1 MSSKRRDSKN
11 RILEKGEFQRED
23 GRYEY
28 KYKDRLGK
36 RRTVYSW
43 KLVPTDRVPMGK
55 KCDLSLREMEQKI
68 KRDLEDGLDTYTAER
83 TDLNYFFEKYMAMK
97 KNLRPSTRENYIYM
111 YTKYVSEDLGKRKLS
126 AIKYSDIKNF
136 YMHLIYDIGFKP
148 NSMEI
153 IHTILHPI
161 FTMAVRD
168 DYIRKNPT
176 DGIMAEIKKSDDWE
190 KAQRHALTL
199 PQQMAFMD
207 FIRHSKQYNHWLP
220 LFTFCLG
227 TGCRVGEVI
236 GLQWSDCMFK
246 GEGAIFVNHNM
257 LYRKNK
263 DGKCEFQIHATK
275 TASGT
280 RIVPMFDEVREA
292 LLQTKEQQIK
302 DGGCQSVVDGLSDFV
317 FTNRYNEVYSPAALN
332 RAIARIIRDYNK
344 GETEKARAEERD
356 PLLLP
361 HFSMHNLRHTFC
373 TRLCEVET
381 NIKYIQDVM
390 GHKKIE
396 TTMEIYNEVTKEF
409 KQQKTQS
416 LQGKLKIA

>member
-43 KLVPTDRVPMGK
+43 KLVSTDRVPMGK
-55 KCDLSLREMEQKI
+55 KCDSSLREMEQKI

-111 YTKYVSEDLGKRKLS
+111 YTKYVSEDLGKRKIT
-126 AIKYSDIKNF
+126 AIKYSDVKAF
-136 YMHLIYDIGFKP
+136 YMHLIYDVGFKP

-153 IHTILHPI
+153 IHTILNPI
-161 FTMAVRD
+161 FTMAFRD
-168 DYIRKNPT
+168 DYIRKNPI
-176 DGIMAEIKKSDDWE
+176 DGLMKEIKQNCGWE
-190 KAQRHALTL
+190 KAQRHALTA
-199 PQQMAFMD
+199 PQQKAFMD
-207 FIRHSKQYNHWLP
+207 FVRQSKQYKHWLP

-236 GLQWSDCMFK
+236 GLQWSDCFFK
-246 GEGAIFVNHNM
+246 GGVIFVNHNM

-263 DGKCEFQIHATK
+263 DGKCEFHIHATK
-275 TASGT
+275 TTNGT
-280 RIVPMFDEVREA
+280 REVPMFDEVREA
-292 LLQTKEQQIK
+292 LLQTREQQIK
-302 DGGCQSVVDGLSDFV
+302 NGGCQAVVDGLSDFV

-344 GETEKARAEERD
+344 EETEKAVAEERD

-373 TRLCEVET
+373 TRLCEVES
-381 NIKYIQDVM
+381 NIKYIQVIM
-390 GHKKIE
+390 GHSDAS
-396 TTMEIYNEVTKEF
+396 TTMDIYNEATKEL
-409 KQQKTQS
+409 KEQKSQK
-416 LQGKLKIA
+416 LQGVLQIA